1 MTENNKNEMRI
12 AKKIARSGVC
22 SRRVAEKYILDNMV
36 KLNGKLINDPA
47 INVKDDD
54 VITINDVKIPDVE
67 KARIWLYHKP
77 NGYITS
83 NRDEL
88 GRKTIFDNLP
98 SDMPRVITVGRLD
111 LNSEGLLLLTNDGDL
126 ARSLELPD
134 NGWRRTYKVRLHG
147 NIIQKKLDGLKKG
160 ITIDGIKYGEIEAK
174 LITPQT
180 ASNVWVEITLTEG
193 KNREIRR
200 VMEYLGYKVSRLIRI
215 SYGPFSLG
223 NLEKGAV
230 RELTNGQI
238 RQKIMGEKPKKSWAK
253 AKPKKT
259 DLILEKVII
268 KRNKTIF
275 QKVYQYL

>member
-1 MTENNKNEMRI
+1 MIENNENEMRI

-36 KLNGKLINDPA
+36 KLNGTIINDPA
-47 INVKDDD
+47 TNVKDNDI
-54 VITINDVKIPDVE
+54 ITVDNVKIPDVE
-67 KARIWLYHKP
+67 TARIWLYHKP
-77 NGYITS
+77 NGYITT

-98 SDMPRVITVGRLD
+98 SDMPRVITIGRLD

-126 ARSLELPD
+126 ARSLELPN
-134 NGWRRTYKVRLHG
+134 NGWNRTYKVRLHG
-147 NIIQKKLDGLKKG
+147 NIIQKKLDDLKNG
-160 ITIDGIKYGEIEAK
+160 ITINGIKYREIKAK

-200 VMEYLGYKVSRLIRI
+200 VMEHLGYKISRLIRI
-215 SYGPFSLG
+215 SYGPFSLD
-223 NLEKGAV
+223 NLAKGAV
-230 RELTNGQI
+230 KELTNGQI

-253 AKPKKT
+253 AKPKKN
-259 DLILEKVII
+259 KPNSKKSNI
-268 KRNKTIF
+268 K
-275 QKVYQYL
+275 QK

>member
-174 LITPQT
+174 LITPQI

-253 AKPKKT
+253 AKPKKNRPNSR
-259 DLILEKVII
+259 KS
-268 KRNKTIF
+268 NN
-275 QKVYQYL
+275 QKK